1 MGLGL
6 SASAARPFFRRLSG
20 ARPLPRA
27 RGQRYKKGVLRMLRW
42 SAKSPG
48 EIEQAMTTLYDTL
61 GVQAHATDEEIKRA
75 YRKAAMKWHP
85 DRNHGREDVAR
96 AAFQEIKD
104 AYAIL
109 SDATQRKVYDKV
121 YAEQMSH
128 WEAHHQ
134 RHRQAEAQ
142 REAAARAADEAAYA
156 EMVSVAIRFADEGHN
171 RDVLFGVLL
180 GRQCEARRAAQI
192 ADSVAAL
199 QASRREA
206 EKNAQD
212 AKASQNPRTGAP
224 DEAVHSSEPADAA
237 SDPATSIHADAATAN
252 ASAAPQAATNR
263 AKHNHAAKPDEA
275 AADANPAGTLSNLWF
290 QFLNG
295 LRF

>member
-1 MGLGL
+1 
-6 SASAARPFFRRLSG
+6 
-20 ARPLPRA
+20 
-27 RGQRYKKGVLRMLRW
+27 
-42 SAKSPG
+42 
-48 EIEQAMTTLYDTL
+48 MTTLYDTL
-61 GVQAHATDEEIKRA
+61 GVQAHATDDEIKRA

-85 DRNHGREDVAR
+85 DRNNGTEEVAR

-109 SDATQRKVYDKV
+109 SDAAQRKVYDAV
-121 YAEQMSH
+121 YAEQMRG
-128 WEAHHQ
+128 WEAQRARHQ
-134 RHRQAEAQ
+134 QAQAK

-180 GRQCEARRAAQI
+180 GRQCEPRRAAQI

-199 QASRREA
+199 QASRRA
-206 EKNAQD
+206 A
-212 AKASQNPRTGAP
+212 AKA
-224 DEAVHSSEPADAA
+224 DV
-237 SDPATSIHADAATAN
+237 
-252 ASAAPQAATNR
+252 
-263 AKHNHAAKPDEA
+263 
-275 AADANPAGTLSNLWF
+275 AADATPSTGANEATDAAQGVDVPAQTDAAPVKDAAHEAPGHRTSQAKREEPAADAHPAGTLGSLWF

>member
-1 MGLGL
+1 MIP
-6 SASAARPFFRRLSG
+6 AEVEP
-20 ARPLPRA
+20 
-27 RGQRYKKGVLRMLRW
+27 
-42 SAKSPG
+42 
-48 EIEQAMTTLYDTL
+48 AMTTLYDTL
-61 GVQAHATDEEIKRA
+61 GVHAHATDDEIKRA

-85 DRNHGREDVAR
+85 DRNSGAEEVAR

-109 SDATQRKVYDKV
+109 SDAGQRKVYDAV
-121 YAEQMSH
+121 YAEQMRG
-128 WEAHHQ
+128 WEAQ
-134 RHRQAEAQ
+134 RARQQQAQAQ

-180 GRQCEARRAAQI
+180 GRQCEPRRAAQI

-206 EKNAQD
+206 
-212 AKASQNPRTGAP
+212 AKAEEAAAAAQSADAGAAAEAATAADSRTQ
-224 DEAVHSSEPADAA
+224 ADAA
-237 SDPATSIHADAATAN
+237 STRDTAAHDASGKRTSHAKREESVTDA
-252 ASAAPQAATNR
+252 
-263 AKHNHAAKPDEA
+263 H
-275 AADANPAGTLSNLWF
+275 PAGSLGGLWF